1 MENSQLKQLALLDL
15 SIVNFSI
22 MRRRPKRGGP
32 LRVDTAPGGA
42 RSTSAQRLRHQ
53 THRELVYRSF
63 QFNKRSQLF
72 ISSHNV
78 TPCVAALLRVCNE
91 KS

>member
-1 MENSQLKQLALLDL
+1 MY
-15 SIVNFSI
+15 
-22 MRRRPKRGGP
+22 RR
-32 LRVDTAPGGA
+32 L
-42 RSTSAQRLRHQ
+42 
-53 THRELVYRSF
+53 
-63 QFNKRSQLF
+63 QFHERSQLF